1 MLRTEPLKT
10 DQAASAILE
19 LVDGPKDM
27 RFAMT
32 AKTIARCE
40 TENKRLTDLTRA
52 NLEKVTRFRK
62 GGRDELRKMVDKFK
76 NARALAEV

>member
-32 AKTIARCE
+32 AKTSARCE